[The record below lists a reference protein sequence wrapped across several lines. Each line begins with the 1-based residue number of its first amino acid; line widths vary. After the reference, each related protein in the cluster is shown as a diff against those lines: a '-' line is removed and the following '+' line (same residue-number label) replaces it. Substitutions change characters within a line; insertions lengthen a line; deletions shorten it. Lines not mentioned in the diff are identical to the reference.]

1 MQAMK
6 KEVTSRIISIFA
18 RISCLQLTD
27 NTTDES
33 LLCIVVVFGI
43 SHKINLFIKTQEL
56 PFNARSF
63 MHFGNDFNQM

>member
-1 MQAMK
+1 MK
-6 KEVTSRIISIFA
+6 KEVTSRVISIFA

-27 NTTDES
+27 NTADES

-43 SHKINLFIKTQEL
+43 SHKINLLIKTQEL

-63 MHFGNDFNQM
+63 MHFGNYFNQM

>member
-1 MQAMK
+1 MK
-6 KEVTSRIISIFA
+6 KEVTSRII

-33 LLCIVVVFGI
+33 LLGIIVVFGI
-43 SHKINLFIKTQEL
+43 SHKINWFIKTQEL
-56 PFNARSF
+56 PFNARWF